1 MDTPALDTPRQV
13 DGAASAADDAAATSE
28 ADPSVLDVPP
38 GSNDSTPVSGS
49 PRLAN
54 VAASLRALGKPAG
67 TESDDQLIE
76 GGADDDEEDLN
87 NVAIAAA
94 ESRRDRGRVK
104 SKASRMSAVRTA
116 KRSDGTDSDEPAPVR
131 EPVTK
136 KQKQRTKK
144 PSPPSESE
152 SDGEDAKKSRYK
164 SVSTSQ
170 LHNQWDNAI
179 LDLIRKEFQI
189 ALLARDGFPA
199 KTGALDRNKNLKQLL
214 VSAKKVL
221 EPTMYKKFK
230 SQVETA
236 FNDTSKE

>member
-1 MDTPALDTPRQV
+1 
-13 DGAASAADDAAATSE
+13 
-28 ADPSVLDVPP
+28 
-38 GSNDSTPVSGS
+38 
-49 PRLAN
+49 

-104 SKASRMSAVRTA
+104 SKASRMP

-221 EPTMYKKFK
+221 EQTMYKKFK

>member
-1 MDTPALDTPRQV
+1 
-13 DGAASAADDAAATSE
+13 
-28 ADPSVLDVPP
+28 
-38 GSNDSTPVSGS
+38 
-49 PRLAN
+49 
-54 VAASLRALGKPAG
+54 
-67 TESDDQLIE
+67 
-76 GGADDDEEDLN
+76 
-87 NVAIAAA
+87 
-94 ESRRDRGRVK
+94 
-104 SKASRMSAVRTA
+104 
-116 KRSDGTDSDEPAPVR
+116 VR

-152 SDGEDAKKSRYK
+152 SDGEDTKKSRYK

>member
-1 MDTPALDTPRQV
+1 MDAPRQV
-13 DGAASAADDAAATSE
+13 DAASSAADDAAATSD

-38 GSNDSTPVSGS
+38 GSNDSTPGPASPKLADVVSS
-49 PRLAN
+49 Q
-54 VAASLRALGKPAG
+54 RALDNPAG
-67 TESDDQLIE
+67 IESDDQLNE
-76 GGADDDEEDLN
+76 GGADDDEQDLN
-87 NVAIAAA
+87 NVAIATA
-94 ESRRDRGRVK
+94 ESRLDRGRGK
-104 SKASRMSAVRTA
+104 SKASRMPAVAVRTA
-116 KRSDGTDSDEPAPVR
+116 KRSDGTDSDEPEPVR

-189 ALLARDGFPA
+189 ALLTRDGFPA

-230 SQVETA
+230 SQVEAA